1 MGMVKN
7 LPANARDIGDVGS
20 IPRSGRS
27 LGRGSGNPLQY
38 SCLDNPMDG
47 GAWQTSLWGGNVSD
61 TTEWLSTQHT
71 HTPLTPPIRD
81 WPLFLSPFSF
91 EVSKKKKGFSLF
103 FAQKYPFGHDAKPR
117 GNFKN
122 LILG

>member
-20 IPRSGRS
+20 IPRSGRYP
-27 LGRGSGNPLQY
+27 GKGSGNPLEY

-71 HTPLTPPIRD
+71 HISDPSYQGLAIVSQPF
-81 WPLFLSPFSF
+81 LF
-91 EVSKKKKGFSLF
+91 
-103 FAQKYPFGHDAKPR
+103 
-117 GNFKN
+117 
-122 LILG
+122 

>member
-91 EVSKKKKGFSLF
+91 EVSKKKKKAFPSFLPKSTPLDMM
-103 FAQKYPFGHDAKPR
+103 QSQEE
-117 GNFKN
+117 
-122 LILG
+122 ILKISF